1 MGFGDKKNNNFELEV
16 QDASYTTS
24 KENLYLWPRSPV

>member
-24 KENLYLWPRSPV
+24 KENLSL